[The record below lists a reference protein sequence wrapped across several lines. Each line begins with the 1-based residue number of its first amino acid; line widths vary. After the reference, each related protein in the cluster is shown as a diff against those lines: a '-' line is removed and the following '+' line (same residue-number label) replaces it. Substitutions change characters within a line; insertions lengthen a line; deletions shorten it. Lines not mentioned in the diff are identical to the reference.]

1 MEERPLFIPLNAE
14 HFEAFEAGEKS
25 EEYRAPGGRW
35 NARTCRPGR
44 PVVLSYGY
52 GKQRRLRARVRDFR
66 HVKVSELPLKAREAV
81 RAIYDSIEAVAA
93 IGIDIEDTQE
103 G

>member
-1 MEERPLFIPLNAE
+1 MEEHPLFIPLNAE
-14 HFEAFEAGEKS
+14 HFEAFEAGEKA

-52 GKQRRLRARVRDFR
+52 GKQRRLRARVRHFR

-81 RAIYDSIEAVAA
+81 RAIYGQIDRVVV
-93 IGIDIEDTQE
+93 IGLDVEPLPKD
-103 G
+103 